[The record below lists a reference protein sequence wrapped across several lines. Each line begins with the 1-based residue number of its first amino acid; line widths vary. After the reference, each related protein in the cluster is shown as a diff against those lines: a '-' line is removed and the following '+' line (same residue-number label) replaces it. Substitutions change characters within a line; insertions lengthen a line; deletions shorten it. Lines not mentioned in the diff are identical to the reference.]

1 MKYLILLILFSLNI
15 ASSGQSTPKMRGS
28 ESVAPKGVTTSTPP
42 AKTANNNSNA
52 VTVAWEPIIE
62 MEGNVYTSYIYA
74 ASLMPNRT
82 QDKDDYKGDKNG
94 QIGIKVRPATANSH
108 IKITIDAPEI
118 LNTTV
123 YEEDLKEVKDYEIFP
138 VIKYKYDELLK
149 IKQNKIVTVNF
160 KLSINGKEAGE
171 KPKVTPI
178 KGINECLLGY
188 IHRNNPTAVNITD
201 WMCAAYVNEN
211 NPLLQDEVLPLVKST
226 NIINQMTGYLT
237 YSDDNTGKCTED
249 VFKQVFSVWVALQQ
263 RGVSYSNI
271 TGSNANQKVFSQ
283 YIRFTN
289 DAWKSNQANCVDG
302 TALFASILYK
312 MGIEPV
318 MVLVPGHCFL
328 GFYDRPRTNSK
339 GEQIQDRESNLFFLE
354 TTMIGSKTVDES
366 KISAR
371 LSDAFDAMLSTET
384 KATYDFAKRSFLAA
398 LLVGAQEAKDN
409 KDYFGDPS
417 KHCHM
422 IDVDQARKEGV
433 TAIPAN

>member
-1 MKYLILLILFSLNI
+1 MKYFTFILLSI
-15 ASSGQSTPKMRGS
+15 AALAQAQTTPKTRGA
-28 ESVAPKGVTTSTPP
+28 ESTTPKGVTSTTAP
-42 AKTANNNSNA
+42 AKTAA
-52 VTVAWEPIIE
+52 VTQGSGNTWEPIIE

-74 ASLMPNRT
+74 AAQMPNKT
-82 QDKDDYKGDKNG
+82 QDKEEYKGDKNG
-94 QIGIKVRPATANSH
+94 QIGIKITPAVANSK
-108 IKITIDAPEI
+108 IKLTIDAPEI
-118 LNTTV
+118 MNTTV
-123 YEEDLKEVKDYEIFP
+123 YEEELKEVKTYEIFP
-138 VIKYKYDELLK
+138 VIRYKFDELLK
-149 IKQNKIVTVNF
+149 IKQNKIVTINF

-188 IHRNNPTAVNITD
+188 IHRNSPTVINMTD

-211 NPLLQDEVLPLVKST
+211 NPLLQDEILPLVKQT
-226 NIINQMTGYLT
+226 NIFDYQTGYLT
-237 YSDDNTGKCTED
+237 YDDNNTAKCTED
-249 VFKQVFSVWVALQQ
+249 VFKQVFAVWTALQK
-263 RGVSYSNI
+263 RNVTYSNI
-271 TGSNANQKVFSQ
+271 TGSNTNAKVFSQ

-289 DAWKSNQANCVDG
+289 DAWRSNQANCVDG

-328 GFYDRPRTNSK
+328 GFYDRPRVNSA
-339 GEQIQDRESNLFFLE
+339 GVAIQDRESNLFFLE

-371 LSDAFDAMLSTET
+371 LLDAFDAMLSEDT
-384 KATYDFAKRSFLAA
+384 KKNYDFAKKSFLAA
-398 LLVGAQEAKDN
+398 LLVGAQEAKNN
-409 KDYFGDPS
+409 KDLFGDPT
-417 KHCHM
+417 KHCYM

>member
-1 MKYLILLILFSLNI
+1 MKYFLLIILSLLSFPGN
-15 ASSGQSTPKMRGS
+15 AQTTPKMRGS
-28 ESVAPKGVTTSTPP
+28 ESTTPKGIATTTTPV
-42 AKTANNNSNA
+42 AKAGTTQNNA
-52 VTVAWEPIIE
+52 VITWDPIIE
-62 MEGNVYTSYIYA
+62 MDGNIYTSYIYA
-74 ASLMPNRT
+74 ASLMPNRAP
-82 QDKDDYKGDKNG
+82 DKDDYKGDKNG
-94 QIGIKVRPATANSH
+94 QIGIKVRPTTANAH
-108 IKITIDAPEI
+108 LKLTIEAPEFM
-118 LNTTV
+118 NTTV

-149 IKQNKIVTVNF
+149 IKQNKIVTVTF
-160 KLSINGKEAGE
+160 KLNMNGKDIGE
-171 KPKVTPI
+171 KPKPTPV

-188 IHRNNPTAVNITD
+188 IHRNNATAINTTD

-211 NPLLQDEVLPLVKST
+211 NPLLQDEILPLVKKT
-226 NIINQMTGYLT
+226 DIIDQMTGYLT
-237 YSDDNTGKCTED
+237 YSDENTGKCTEE
-249 VFKQVFSVWVALQQ
+249 VFKQVFAVWAALQKED
-263 RGVSYSNI
+263 VSYSNI
-271 TGSNANQKVFSQ
+271 TGSNANTKVFSQ

-289 DAWKSNQANCVDG
+289 DAWKSKQANCVDG

-328 GFYDRPRTNSK
+328 GFYDRPRVNSK

-371 LSDAFDAMLSTET
+371 LSDAFDAMLKEDT
-384 KATYDFAKRSFLAA
+384 KKNFDFAKKSFLAA
-398 LLVGAQEAKDN
+398 LMVGAQEAQTY
-409 KDYFGDPS
+409 KDYFADPS

-422 IDVDQARKEGV
+422 IDVDQSRKEGV